1 MEKKFIVLCI
11 FIILNTISIK
21 AQNSEWVK
29 YGRGNVVTSIAM
41 EGDYIFAGT
50 GIGVAKINMKTHEV
64 QFPELNYGLQ
74 SSLITKLA
82 IDKNG
87 NKWFSSILGGLAKYS
102 GTNIESFT
110 ISLDLVQNPNF
121 STPCIAVDTC
131 GNTWIAAHQILKFDG
146 KNFTQYTSSITGISE
161 DINALLADKKGN
173 LWFGTNSYLYKY
185 DGKTWVKYNILNK
198 SVNIQSIAEDKNGN
212 LWIGIKGYAE
222 SACLIKYNGTNFTE
236 YTPPASIYNTSTIA
250 IDSAGNKWLGCDNN
264 LWMFDGQHWTN
275 CDTTNSGIDI
285 ITSILIDSNGN
296 KWIGTING
304 LLKYNGTTWEKINI
318 AKSYFMNTDS
328 FFTGYEI
335 AIDKYGNKW
344 FCGKNIVTEFD
355 GNNWVEYTPSNS
367 GLQHGESSYI
377 IAVDKNNIKWF
388 GTYEGGLSSFD
399 GTIWHY
405 YNTQNSGIPSNDI
418 NSITID
424 SLNNKWIG
432 TENGLVKF
440 DGVNWITFNKANS
453 QIPHNRVYSVA
464 IDLYGNKWIGTVD
477 GLAKFDGINWTVF
490 NESNSQIPS
499 NMVFTLKIDNK
510 NNIWLNTLSKGIAKY
525 DGTNWTSFNTTN
537 SQIPSDTVNSMVID
551 SKNNIWI
558 CGLISGFGIAK
569 FNGTTWQIYNTANSG
584 IPSNFISS
592 IIIDSLDDKW
602 LGTLCDGICEFT
614 GGKEDANG
622 NLISGN
628 IVYNNSSNSPIT
640 NCKVYLIKNS
650 TVIDST
656 NSAADGSFKFN
667 SVQNGSY
674 SIKLGNMPAWGGV
687 NSTDALWLRQFVIG
701 ARSFDSLQ
709 IKASDV
715 NLSGSVNSTD
725 ALLIRQRTVNLIN
738 SFPVADWVYYSPFV
752 TINNANANVTIKTL
766 CAGDLNN
773 SYVPSGAKRTAAVML
788 ADNGQIKPAMASEF
802 ELPVTVNKSMSISG
816 LTLLFDYN
824 SKYFDVV
831 GIKSKIEGLTYS
843 INNGKIKIA
852 WDDLS
857 PISFNEG
864 DNIISLILKAVNKNK
879 SQNCDFQLTLNGES
893 ELADANG
900 NSIGNV
906 VLSVPSLSD
915 NIVKDYQL
923 MQNYPNPFNPST
935 TIKYALPVDSY
946 VDMAVYNVLGQK
958 VKTLINGIKAM
969 GSYDVKFEAGNL
981 PSGIYFYSLD
991 AKAINESRNY
1001 HQVYKLI
1008 IMK

>member
-1 MEKKFIVLCI
+1 LDP
-11 FIILNTISIK
+11 S
-21 AQNSEWVK
+21 A
-29 YGRGNVVTSIAM
+29 
-41 EGDYIFAGT
+41 
-50 GIGVAKINMKTHEV
+50 
-64 QFPELNYGLQ
+64 
-74 SSLITKLA
+74 LA
-82 IDKNG
+82 
-87 NKWFSSILGGLAKYS
+87 
-102 GTNIESFT
+102 
-110 ISLDLVQNPNF
+110 
-121 STPCIAVDTC
+121 
-131 GNTWIAAHQILKFDG
+131 
-146 KNFTQYTSSITGISE
+146 
-161 DINALLADKKGN
+161 
-173 LWFGTNSYLYKY
+173 
-185 DGKTWVKYNILNK
+185 
-198 SVNIQSIAEDKNGN
+198 
-212 LWIGIKGYAE
+212 
-222 SACLIKYNGTNFTE
+222 
-236 YTPPASIYNTSTIA
+236 
-250 IDSAGNKWLGCDNN
+250 
-264 LWMFDGQHWTN
+264 
-275 CDTTNSGIDI
+275 
-285 ITSILIDSNGN
+285 IDSNGN
-296 KWIGTING
+296 KWLTCQNGFDRDGINYLFKFDG
-304 LLKYNGTTWEKINI
+304 QSWTKCDTTNSELNGANIFSMIIDSKDNKWISTSNGVIKYDGKNWEKINVDR
-318 AKSYFMNTDS
+318 SYNIEGPIYTLKVDKKGHKWLFCDNSISEFDGTNLINYTPDNSGLINTS
-328 FFTGYEI
+328 TVYII
-335 AIDKYGNKW
+335 AIDQDNTKWFGSDGYGLCKFDGTNWQTFNTQNSGLPDNTINALIVDSKGNKW
-344 FCGKNIVTEFD
+344 VCTNKGIAKFD
-355 GNNWVEYTPSNS
+355 GNNWQTYNSQNS
-367 GLQHGESSYI
+367 GLPDN
-377 IAVDKNNIKWF
+377 AVFTATIDAKGNKWF
-388 GTYEGGLSSFD
+388 GT
-399 GTIWHY
+399 
-405 YNTQNSGIPSNDI
+405 
-418 NSITID
+418 
-424 SLNNKWIG
+424 
-432 TENGLVKF
+432 
-440 DGVNWITFNKANS
+440 AN
-453 QIPHNRVYSVA
+453 
-464 IDLYGNKWIGTVD
+464 
-477 GLAKFDGINWTVF
+477 GLAKFDG
-490 NESNSQIPS
+490 NSWVVYNYLNSPILS
-499 NMVFTLKIDNK
+499 AVIYNLTADSI
-510 NNIWLNTLSKGIAKY
+510 NNIWLGSYYTGVYKFDGIK
-525 DGTNWTSFNTTN
+525 WTVFDTTN
-537 SQIPSDTVNSMVID
+537 SSIPGSSIYSISSD

-558 CGLISGFGIAK
+558 CGFIKGFGIAK
-569 FNGTTWQIYNTANSG
+569 YNGTTWQTYNTLNSG
-584 IPSNFISS
+584 ISS
-592 IIIDSLDDKW
+592 DLVFSLAIDPQDNKW
-602 LGTLCDGICEFT
+602 IGTYLDGICEFT

-622 NLISGN
+622 NSVSGN
-628 IVYNNSSNSPIT
+628 IVYDNTSNSPIP
-640 NCKVYLIKNS
+640 NCKVYLTQNGS
-650 TVIDST
+650 SIDSA
-656 NSAADGSFKFN
+656 SAAADGSFKFN

-969 GSYDVKFEAGNL
+969 GSYDVKFDAGNL
-981 PSGIYFYSLD
+981 PSGVYFYSLD
-991 AKAINESRNY
+991 AKSVNSSKNF
-1001 HQVYKLI
+1001 HQVYKLM